1 MAPRV
6 ARSSKPVRSA
16 SFFGLIVAF
25 LALTAGSVSSGG
37 SQQQGTVKTQT
48 FGEERLISREP
59 LPFGSGE
66 MALSGAEESI
76 SLAALGPSPEPVGTP
91 TSLQGEPERGERLD
105 RDPIRV
111 IRDPYPSFS
120 AVGVDMERGEVV
132 AGDENLFQILVYDRL
147 SDTPPTA
154 NFTEPRRI
162 IAGDQTAIEFVCGL
176 HVDPETGDIYAIDA
190 DTAATLQVF
199 TRDQEGNVPPTRQ
212 LHTGSEVRGRGLAV
226 DSVNNEL
233 FVTSQ
238 HNAAVVVF
246 RKYAEGEEAPLRLL
260 QGDRTGLGNPHGIA
274 VDTQNDLI
282 YVTNHGQASSRP
294 IEGNDPATRPR
305 PNMPLGRR
313 LAIPGSG
320 RFFAPSI
327 TVYDR
332 TASGNTSPM
341 RTIEGLRT
349 ELNWPAGIAVDPSRG
364 ELFVANDTGNAV
376 LVFSSDASG
385 DVAPIRVIKGAD
397 TSLDS
402 PGGIFLDTTNNE
414 LWVSNYGNHSLTVY
428 PPDADG
434 NVRPLRTIRSGP
446 AGTKGLMIGNPG
458 FVAYDT
464 MREELLVP
472 N

>member
-1 MAPRV
+1 MAPRM
-6 ARSSKPVRSA
+6 ARLSKPLRSA
-16 SFFGLIVAF
+16 RLFGLTVAF
-25 LALTAGSVSSGG
+25 LALTAGSASSGG
-37 SQQQGTVKTQT
+37 SGQGPVETQT
-48 FGEERLISREP
+48 FGEERLVSRQP
-59 LPFGSGE
+59 LPVGIGE
-66 MALSGAEESI
+66 SASAAGEEMP
-76 SLAALGPSPEPVGTP
+76 SLAALRPSPIGVGAP
-91 TSLQGEPERGERLD
+91 SAPQGEPSRGEQLD

-120 AVGVDMERGEVV
+120 AVGVDMERGEVI

-154 NFTEPRRI
+154 AFTEPRRV

-199 TRDQEGNVPPTRQ
+199 TRDQEGNVPPARQ

-246 RKYAEGEEAPLRLL
+246 RKYAEGEEPPLRLI
-260 QGDRTGLGNPHGIA
+260 QGDKTELGNPHGIA
-274 VDTQNDLI
+274 VDTVNDLI
-282 YVTNHGQASSRP
+282 YVTNHGQAASRP

-313 LAIPGSG
+313 VAVPGTG

-332 TASGNTSPM
+332 TASGDTPPL
-341 RTIEGLRT
+341 RKIEGPRT
-349 ELNWPAGIAVDPSRG
+349 GLNWPAGIAVDPNRG
-364 ELFVANDTGNAV
+364 ELFIANDTGNAV
-376 LVFSSDASG
+376 LVFSADASG
-385 DVAPIRVIKGAD
+385 DVAPIRVISGPD
-397 TSLDS
+397 TALES
-402 PGGIFLDTTNNE
+402 PGGIFLDTTNDE

-428 PPDADG
+428 PPESEG

-464 MREELLVP
+464 RREELLVP

>member
-1 MAPRV
+1 MAPRI
-6 ARSSKPVRSA
+6 ARSSKPIRNA
-16 SFFGLIVAF
+16 SFLALIVCF
-25 LALTAGSVSSGG
+25 LALTAGSASSGG
-37 SQQQGTVKTQT
+37 RLQGPVQTQT
-48 FGEERLISREP
+48 FGEERLISRQP
-59 LPFGSGE
+59 LPEGIGE
-66 MALSGAEESI
+66 TALPAGQETVSMV
-76 SLAALGPSPEPVGTP
+76 ALGPAPGLEATPSVRQVEPA
-91 TSLQGEPERGERLD
+91 RGQQLD

-154 NFTEPRRI
+154 AFTEPRRI

-238 HNAAVVVF
+238 HNAAIVVF
-246 RKYAEGEEAPLRLL
+246 RKYAEGEEAPLRLI
-260 QGDRTGLGNPHGIA
+260 QGDRTELGNPHGIA

-294 IEGNDPATRPR
+294 IAGNDPATRPR
-305 PNMPLGRR
+305 PNMPLGRNV
-313 LAIPGSG
+313 AIPGTG

-332 TASGNTSPM
+332 TASGDTPPL
-341 RTIEGLRT
+341 RKIEGPRT
-349 ELNWPAGIAVDPSRG
+349 QLNWPAGIATDPNRG
-364 ELFVANDTGNAV
+364 ELFVANDTGNAI

-385 DVAPIRVIKGAD
+385 NVAPIRVIEGAD

-402 PGGIFLDTTNNE
+402 PGGIFLDTTNDE

-428 PPDADG
+428 PPDSEG
-434 NVRPLRTIRSGP
+434 NVAPLRTIRSGP

-464 MREELLVP
+464 RREELLVP

>member
-1 MAPRV
+1 MARRM
-6 ARSSKPVRSA
+6 ARSSKPIHNA
-16 SFFGLIVAF
+16 SVFGLIVAF
-25 LALTAGSVSSGG
+25 LALTAGSVSSGPRQKG
-37 SQQQGTVKTQT
+37 AVETQT
-48 FGEERLISREP
+48 FGEERLISRKP
-59 LPFGSGE
+59 LPGGNRE
-66 MALSGAEESI
+66 LALSGAEEPI
-76 SLAALGPSPEPVGTP
+76 SLAALRSSPARVGSP
-91 TSLQGEPERGERLD
+91 AVRQGEPARGQQLD

-120 AVGVDMERGEVV
+120 AVGVDMQRGEVV

-154 NFTEPRRI
+154 AFTEPRRV

-199 TRDQEGNVPPTRQ
+199 TRDQEGNVPPSRQ

-246 RKYAEGEEAPLRLL
+246 RKYAEGEEPPLRLI
-260 QGDRTGLGNPHGIA
+260 QGDRTELGNPHGIA
-274 VDTQNDLI
+274 IDTQNDLI
-282 YVTNHGQASSRP
+282 YVTNHGQAASRP
-294 IEGNDPATRPR
+294 IAGNDPATRPR

-313 LAIPGSG
+313 VAIPGTG

-332 TASGNTSPM
+332 TASGDTPPL
-341 RTIEGLRT
+341 RKIEGPRT
-349 ELNWPAGIAVDPSRG
+349 QLNWPAGIVVDASRG

-376 LVFSSDASG
+376 LVFSLDASG
-385 DVAPIRVIKGAD
+385 DVAPIRVIEGAD

-402 PGGIFLDTTNNE
+402 PGGIFLDTTNDE

-428 PPDADG
+428 PPNSDG
-434 NVRPLRTIRSGP
+434 NVAPLRTIRSGP

-464 MREELLVP
+464 LREELLVP